1 MVRVWYLTMELNI
14 RLMGVTL
21 VTLSLRLKL
30 DTDAYVTY
38 NGVEGQNTEN
48 TKRLSI
54 LVQHFCNAFHL

>member
-1 MVRVWYLTMELNI
+1 MELNI

-38 NGVEGQNTEN
+38 DGVEGQNTEN